1 MKSVIRY
8 IKDIDPTS
16 LKNPILIQG
25 LPGVGNVGKLGV
37 THMINELNAVQFAE
51 LYSYTFPYHVVVD
64 NNGLLRLLRNEFWYA
79 QLSKSGS
86 GNDIVFLTGDYQ
98 SQTPDG
104 QYEIVNLILNL
115 AENFKIKQIFTLGG
129 YATGSVSKDPR
140 VFGTATNLSL
150 IEDLKEEG
158 VEINES
164 GGPIVGASGLLL
176 GLGKMRGI
184 EGACLLGETSGF
196 MADALSAKVVLEK
209 LIKLLNL
216 DLDLRILEKKALK
229 IEEVINQMT
238 KMKRTGIRGRPDI
251 ESEEEKDISYI
262 G

>member
-1 MKSVIRY
+1 MKSMINY
-8 IKDIDPTS
+8 IVDIDSIS

-37 THMINELNAVQFAE
+37 NHMIQEFHAIHFAE
-51 LYSYTFPYHVVVD
+51 LYSYTFPYHVIVD
-64 NNGLLRLLRNEFWYA
+64 NEGILRLLRNEFWFA

-86 GNDIVFLTGDYQ
+86 EHDIILLTGDYQ

-104 QYEIVNLILNL
+104 QYEIVNLILDL
-115 AENFKIKQIFTLGG
+115 AKKLKVSQIFTLGG
-129 YATGSVSKDPR
+129 YATGSVSRDPR

-150 IEDLKEEG
+150 IKDLKEEG

-216 DLDLRILEKKALK
+216 ELDLSILEKKALK